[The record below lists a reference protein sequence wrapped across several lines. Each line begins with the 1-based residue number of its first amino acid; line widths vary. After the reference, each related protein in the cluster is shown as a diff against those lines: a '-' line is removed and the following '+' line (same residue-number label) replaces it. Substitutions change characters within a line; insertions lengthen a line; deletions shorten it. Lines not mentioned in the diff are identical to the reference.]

1 MTQHWV
7 SFCIVLVSFQLF
19 YFSELTDEMEEKI
32 ALWLR
37 AQPGGQVLIDKF
49 RLQITRQD
57 VATLAG
63 LNWLND
69 EVGLEIKVQ
78 LLSGCQIRVLYK
90 KMFSYFSTKIYVVLY
105 ACLAS
110 GFRSQ

>member
-1 MTQHWV
+1 MCLILDQFLLGHSSHV
-7 SFCIVLVSFQLF
+7 CDISCFAFISFQLF
-19 YFSELTDEMEEKI
+19 YFSELTDEMEEQI

-37 AQPGGQVLIDKF
+37 AQPSGQVLIDKF

-69 EVGLEIKVQ
+69 EV
-78 LLSGCQIRVLYK
+78 S
-90 KMFSYFSTKIYVVLY
+90 SD
-105 ACLAS
+105 
-110 GFRSQ
+110 

>member
-1 MTQHWV
+1 
-7 SFCIVLVSFQLF
+7 
-19 YFSELTDEMEEKI
+19 MEEKI

-57 VATLAG
+57 IATLAG

-69 EVGLEIKVQ
+69 EV
-78 LLSGCQIRVLYK
+78 S
-90 KMFSYFSTKIYVVLY
+90 SD
-105 ACLAS
+105 
-110 GFRSQ
+110 